1 MSKTE
6 LILKTSEDATLT
18 NRGYKLLKKLS
29 EGTYAKVILR
39 LKFIT
44 NLNFK
49 VQFLLGL
56 SRRVRCTRY
65 KKYYKISM
73 QDNGYN
79 KNG

>member
-44 NLNFK
+44 NLRFK
-49 VQFLLGL
+49 VQF
-56 SRRVRCTRY
+56 C
-65 KKYYKISM
+65 
-73 QDNGYN
+73 
-79 KNG
+79 